1 MYVTWQINITNNKT
15 RVVYGHSS
23 SRIWGGA
30 VRRSNRKWPEV
41 TWPEVTRSH
50 VTGRGHVRKCVLRIL
65 NRKLRT
71 ICPSGTFF
79 TGSDKVTWPEELL
92 SGLTIFSHTSSPRT
106 FFPYFFSRTF
116 FPYFFLPYYF
126 PGFFSR
132 VIFPYY
138 FGVFFSLNFF
148 HIFFFY
154 VTFFSVL
161 FFTRIFLTVLF
172 SRTFSKSRDFWN
184 PTFQNIS
191 ELFFLVHVVIT
202 QFMFLAEY
210 PFKRHP

>member
-1 MYVTWQINITNNKT
+1 MGTVQ
-15 RVVYGHSS
+15 VVFEEEL
-23 SRIWGGA
+23 WGGA
-30 VRRSNRKWPEV
+30 TGSDRKWRDRKWPEV
-41 TWPEVTRSH
+41 TWQEEAMFGSVLCACSIGSCALSALVGPFSPEVTKSRDQKRS
-50 VTGRGHVRKCVLRIL
+50 
-65 NRKLRT
+65 
-71 ICPSGTFF
+71 CPA
-79 TGSDKVTWPEELL
+79 LL
-92 SGLTIFSHTSSPRT
+92 FVSHTSPRT
-106 FFPYFFSRTF
+106 FFPYYFSRTF

-132 VIFPYY
+132 IIFPYY

-148 HIFFFY
+148 PIFFFY
-154 VTFFSVL
+154 RTFFSVL